1 MSSPS
6 AVLLAVALV
15 CVFSVAISVG
25 GLRSRTTSDF
35 YVASR
40 RVPPWMNASAIAGDY
55 LSAASF
61 LGVAGLI
68 VAYGAQGLW
77 FPVGYTAGFFTLL
90 LFVAAPL
97 RRSGA
102 YTLPDFAT
110 LRFRSAQLRRL
121 TALIVIMT
129 GWLYVVPQLH
139 GASLTLSTTAGMPG
153 WVGPLVVVLVV
164 LPTVLAG
171 GMRSVTVAQ
180 AVQYWMKLCAL
191 LIPCVF
197 ILIRLQRDA
206 STGGSPLTDA
216 LPPLGDV
223 WETGLLP
230 QALDGGAGLYQTA
243 SLALALM
250 MGTVGLPHVL
260 VRFSTN
266 PDGAAA
272 RRTTLLLLSLLSMFY
287 LLPVILGVL
296 ARLVLPVA
304 EGGLGPAADDGG
316 AATPAP
322 SGGTA
327 ADVGGGAAD
336 AALLRLPAAVFEGAA
351 GDVLVA
357 VVAGGAFAAFLSTC
371 SGLVVSI
378 AGVVSQEFFSGT
390 VRGFR
395 LGAVAAV
402 GLPLLVG
409 AVTSQVAL
417 AGAVAMVFTFTASAL
432 GPLILLGIWWR
443 GLTEAGAIAGMV
455 SGAVVSSL
463 SLVIGLGLGEHTA
476 GAQVFLYP
484 ALWCIPLS
492 FLLTVAVSRFGRQSP
507 PHSAEAVLA
516 RLHLP
521 EAAQALSR

>member
-1 MSSPS
+1 MSPGGVVVS
-6 AVLLAVALV
+6 AVALV
-15 CVFSVAISVG
+15 CLVSVAISLG

-40 RVPPWMNASAIAGDY
+40 RVSPGMNASAIAGDY

-110 LRFRSAQLRRL
+110 LRFGSLQLRRL

-139 GASLTLSTTAGMPG
+139 GASLTLSTTTGLPG

-191 LIPCVF
+191 LVPCVF
-197 ILIRLQRDA
+197 ILLRLHRDLA
-206 STGGSPLTDA
+206 AGGSPLTEG
-216 LPPLGDV
+216 LPPLGEV

-230 QALDGGAGLYQTA
+230 HAFDGGGADLYQTA
-243 SLALALM
+243 SLVLALM

-266 PDGAAA
+266 PDGVAA
-272 RRTTLLLLSLLSMFY
+272 RRTTLLLLGLLAVFY
-287 LLPVILGVL
+287 LLPVTLGVL
-296 ARLVLPVA
+296 ARWVLPVA
-304 EGGLGPAADDGG
+304 EGGAGPGVGDGG
-316 AATPAP
+316 AAAP
-322 SGGTA
+322 G
-327 ADVGGGAAD
+327 DLGAAGAGVTD
-336 AALLRLPAAVFEGAA
+336 AAVLRLPAAVFDGVP
-351 GDVLVA
+351 GDLLVA
-357 VVAGGAFAAFLSTC
+357 LVAGGAFAAFLSTC

-378 AGVVSQEFFSGT
+378 SGVVSQEFFSGT

-395 LGAVAAV
+395 LGAAAAV
-402 GLPLLVG
+402 ALPLVVG
-409 AVTSQVAL
+409 TVTSQVAL

-443 GLTEAGAIAGMV
+443 GLTEVGAIAGMV
-455 SGAVVSSL
+455 SGAVVALL
-463 SLVIGLGLGEHTA
+463 SLVIGLGLGEGSP

-492 FLLTVAVSRFGRQSP
+492 FVITVAVSRFARQDP
-507 PHSAEAVLA
+507 PRSAEAVLT

-521 EAAQALSR
+521 EAARGPGR